1 MGEVSASKISK
12 ISSSGV
18 VPGPNFPDLVHPESS
33 ADIPRFMS
41 EPLPANLL
49 SVTESGQQKGAGR

>member
-1 MGEVSASKISK
+1 LA
-12 ISSSGV
+12 GV
-18 VPGPNFPDLVHPESS
+18 T
-33 ADIPRFMS
+33 ADIPGFMG